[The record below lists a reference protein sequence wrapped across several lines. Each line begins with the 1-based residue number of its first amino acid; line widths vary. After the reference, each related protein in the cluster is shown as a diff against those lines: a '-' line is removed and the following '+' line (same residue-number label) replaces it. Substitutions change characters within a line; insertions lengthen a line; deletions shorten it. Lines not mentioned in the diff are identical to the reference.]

1 MRPIARL
8 ALGLILVSLAAFSTV
23 ATFAFTEDTIYLQCE
38 NTDRKGD
45 MRFVAV
51 TPPTKEASVF
61 LETSGAWAGSH
72 PLTVTSSHYM
82 FDVGKDR
89 SWTLMLDRVS
99 LRLDELIKMPS
110 HSFSNSSR
118 CLIVEQGAAEKFAEN
133 NPRPK
138 PKI

>member
-1 MRPIARL
+1 MMSCARL
-8 ALGLILVSLAAFSTV
+8 VLGLMLMSLGGFAAA
-23 ATFAFTEDTIYLQCE
+23 ATFVPTNDTVYLQCE

-45 MRFVAV
+45 MKFLAV

-61 LETSGAWAGSH
+61 LKTAEEWSGARS
-72 PLTVTSSHYM
+72 LMVTSSHYM
-82 FDVGKDR
+82 FYLDDG
-89 SWTLMLDRVS
+89 WTVMLDRVK
-99 LRLDELIKMPS
+99 LRLDELVKTETY
-110 HSFSNSSR
+110 SFSNSYR